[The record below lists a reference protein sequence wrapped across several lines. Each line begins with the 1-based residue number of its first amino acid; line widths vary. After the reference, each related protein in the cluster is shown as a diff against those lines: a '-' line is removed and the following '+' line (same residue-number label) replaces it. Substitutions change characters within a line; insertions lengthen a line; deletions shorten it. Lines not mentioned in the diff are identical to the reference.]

1 MDQLLILYVIR
12 VVFNLDCWFR
22 VSSGAAD
29 LEDWERDLVRD
40 VERIFSP
47 YEQWQMSGRPITYF
61 ICDVEIKSRRNR
73 VAMELTFLIL
83 MERVQGERQ

>member
-1 MDQLLILYVIR
+1 MELDEDEMLCDDGAGVNLTPPIAIVDEIESRWNNGGCLVDQLLILYVIR

-40 VERIFSP
+40 VESIF
-47 YEQWQMSGRPITYF
+47 GRY
-61 ICDVEIKSRRNR
+61 
-73 VAMELTFLIL
+73 AM
-83 MERVQGERQ
+83 